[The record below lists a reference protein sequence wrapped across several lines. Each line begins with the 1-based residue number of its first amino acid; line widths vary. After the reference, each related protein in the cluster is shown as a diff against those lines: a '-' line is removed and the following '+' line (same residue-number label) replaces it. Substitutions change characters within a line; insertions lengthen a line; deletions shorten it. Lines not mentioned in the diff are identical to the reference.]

1 MHRRRYDL
9 KAFHANFQPEV
20 ETGKEVFTARN
31 LQIGYDRV
39 LSEVN
44 HMRGQKLENCWRNGL
59 GKSAFLKTMMGM
71 IQPLGGEYQYG
82 IRVQIGYFD
91 QQMAHYTSDATVMD
105 DYWAE
110 YPNLTQT
117 EVRNALG
124 AFLFTGDDV
133 FNRSTRFLK
142 RVRLALSRS

>member
-1 MHRRRYDL
+1 MQIPEN
-9 KAFHANFQPEV
+9 KVTAF
-20 ETGKEVFTARN
+20 
-31 LQIGYDRV
+31 IGP
-39 LSEVN
+39 S
-44 HMRGQKLENCWRNGL
+44 GC
-59 GKSAFLKTMMGM
+59 GKSTFLKTMMGM

-133 FNRSTRFLK
+133 FKQGSMLSGGE
-142 RVRLALSRS
+142 RVRLALCKILKKKPNL

>member
-1 MHRRRYDL
+1 MI
-9 KAFHANFQPEV
+9 
-20 ETGKEVFTARN
+20 N
-31 LQIGYDRV
+31 L
-39 LSEVN
+39 
-44 HMRGQKLENCWRNGL
+44 
-59 GKSAFLKTMMGM
+59 F
-71 IQPLGGEYQYG
+71 GGEYQYG

-133 FNRSTRFLK
+133 FKQVSMLSGGE
-142 RVRLALSRS
+142 RVRLALCKILKKKTKSFNPR